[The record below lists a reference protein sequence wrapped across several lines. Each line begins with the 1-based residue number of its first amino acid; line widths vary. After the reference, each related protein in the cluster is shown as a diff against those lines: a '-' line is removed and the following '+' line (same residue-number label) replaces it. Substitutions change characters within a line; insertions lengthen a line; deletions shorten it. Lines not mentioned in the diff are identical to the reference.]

1 MAISDSENNDSDCDY
16 DAQSGNLANR
26 TIENQLEEFRLKWKK
41 EIQQRTVY
49 GYVQEDKENDVLQHE
64 PKEKQKEEQ
73 ARHFFER
80 AVVLEREGKLY
91 DAIKYYR
98 AAMQLVPDIEFR
110 MARKHTGASGLGSQ
124 QITTT
129 DPNYEENL
137 CAHDLAIREKSEES
151 DVLESLQRLNFTD
164 DATICSKNLP
174 QKGTHISSL
183 PSEVVIYIMRWV
195 ISNELDVRSLEQCS
209 KVCKGFYV
217 CSRDQELWKL
227 ICLNTWGLHTGNPIS
242 YGNNWRNMFINRAR
256 VCFNGVYISRATY
269 IRQGEQSLD
278 TFYSP
283 WHLVEYYRYIRF
295 FPDGIVIMCTT
306 ADEPRI
312 TVGKLKSRYG
322 RDSTIVHGNY
332 RLNNNK
338 VIIIAKRITQRT
350 TYIDQRN
357 RRQPQKE
364 VQSDVEQILHL
375 EFEMCDAGKK
385 KHQQLLWTHY
395 DLRFSNKRLNEDRAT
410 DLVLDRHSFPPLIFS
425 RVKSYTS
432 QAEQPLK

>member
-256 VCFNGVYISRATY
+256 
-269 IRQGEQSLD
+269 ESL
-278 TFYSP
+278 
-283 WHLVEYYRYIRF
+283 LCV
-295 FPDGIVIMCTT
+295 
-306 ADEPRI
+306 
-312 TVGKLKSRYG
+312 L
-322 RDSTIVHGNY
+322 
-332 RLNNNK
+332 L